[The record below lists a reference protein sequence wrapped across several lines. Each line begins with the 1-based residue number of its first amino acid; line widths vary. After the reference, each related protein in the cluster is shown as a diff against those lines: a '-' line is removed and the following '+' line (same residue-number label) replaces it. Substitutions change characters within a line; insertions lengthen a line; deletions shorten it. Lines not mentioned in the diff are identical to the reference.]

1 MNELKQNTEKD
12 WKNYET
18 NNKTIALNVLLS
30 QSNKTINAERENKV
44 ILLMITDG
52 EKLHYLAFKSWPKFL
67 WGSLSKNKGNYY
79 CINCLRLFRTESK
92 LKSH

>member
-30 QSNKTINAERENKV
+30 QSNKAINAERENKV

-52 EKLHYLAFKSWPKFL
+52 EKLHYLAFKS
-67 WGSLSKNKGNYY
+67 
-79 CINCLRLFRTESK
+79 
-92 LKSH
+92 